1 MAHGSAEHRLST
13 TERDIPLSRAAA
25 APITNLLLDHLPG
38 KDRARVLSNCETVEL
53 VLHDVLAEPG
63 EAVAHVYFPT
73 ASYISLITP
82 MEGKSSLEVA
92 LVGNEG
98 FHGVCIAMDV
108 AISPVHALVQGSGL
122 AWRMGVGAFRSELRR
137 GGVFRGCVDHY
148 IYVVMSQLIR
158 TAGCNRFHVLEK
170 RVARWLLMTSDR
182 SHSPSFHITH
192 AFLAYML
199 GVRREGITEAAS
211 ALQRRG
217 LIVYARG
224 AVTVRDRK
232 GLERAAC
239 SCYRSD
245 LSIYERTL
253 G

>member
-1 MAHGSAEHRLST
+1 LPRT
-13 TERDIPLSRAAA
+13 AA
-25 APITNLLLDHLPG
+25 APITNLLLDHLPA

-53 VLHDVLAEPG
+53 ALHDVLAEPG
-63 EAVAHVYFPT
+63 DAVTHVYFPT
-73 ASYISLITP
+73 ASYISHVTP
-82 MEGKSSLEVA
+82 MEGKASLEVA

-98 FHGVCIAMDV
+98 LHGIFVAMDV

-122 AWRMGVGAFRSELRR
+122 AWRMGVGAFRRELQL
-137 GGVFRGCVDHY
+137 GGVFGACVDHY

-158 TAGCNRFHVLEK
+158 TAGCNRFHVLEQ

-217 LIVYARG
+217 FIAYARG